1 MLFTILVNTL
11 VCYWKCN
18 FLTSPLLSVCWS
30 VCLSLFANIRS
41 YTSIGSLVL
50 LSVNSWLTH
59 LDAWGALHLLQLK
72 LGGSGRRDQGIQS

>member
-18 FLTSPLLSVCWS
+18 FLTSPLLSVCW
-30 VCLSLFANIRS
+30 
-41 YTSIGSLVL
+41 
-50 LSVNSWLTH
+50 SVNSWLTH